1 MLNSAQTYGRNRFL
15 YTGLFLLLFVTSIAL
30 IGCGNGSKQE
40 LLAPTFVTLSQWG
53 YIPIP
58 EKVKED
64 ESTGDRLN
72 YLIAYEY
79 KAFVDYYLKELQAL
93 GWRLEE
99 FEPNKL
105 FHASKGDDDFVI
117 IMTKTDKK
125 DVVRLTIKRKEVT
138 GR

>member
-1 MLNSAQTYGRNRFL
+1 MLNLAHSHGRDRFL
-15 YTGLFLLLFVTSIAL
+15 YAGLFLLLIVASIAL
-30 IGCGNGSKQE
+30 IGCGNGSQQE
-40 LLAPTFVTLSQWG
+40 LLPPTFVTLPQWG
-53 YIPIP
+53 HIPIP

-64 ESTGDRLN
+64 ESKGDRLN

-79 KAFVDYYLKELQAL
+79 RAFVDYYLKELQAL

-105 FHASKGDDDFVI
+105 FHASKGEDDFVI

>member
-1 MLNSAQTYGRNRFL
+1 MLNSTHTYGRDRFL
-15 YTGLFLLLFVTSIAL
+15 YVGLFIFLVIASIAL
-30 IGCGNGSKQE
+30 IGCGSGSKQE
-40 LLAPTFVTLSQWG
+40 LLAPTFVTLPQWG
-53 YIPIP
+53 HIPIP

-64 ESTGDRLN
+64 ESTDNRLN

-93 GWRLEE
+93 GWSLEE
-99 FEPNKL
+99 FEANKL

>member
-1 MLNSAQTYGRNRFL
+1 MLNSAHPYGRDRFI
-15 YTGLFLLLFVTSIAL
+15 YRGLFILLVVAGIAL
-30 IGCGNGSKQE
+30 TGCSAKQE
-40 LLAPTFVTLSQWG
+40 LLVPTFVTLPQWG
-53 YIPIP
+53 HIPIP

-64 ESTGDRLN
+64 ESTDDRLN
-72 YLIAYEY
+72 YLITYEY

-93 GWRLEE
+93 DWSLEE
-99 FEPNKL
+99 FEANKL